1 MHFEPAHPVRND
13 FAAAPPQCFD
23 PVLATAATRTVPI
36 NTVVDLLH
44 VTHAPE
50 RIASYRVAMQRGD
63 RFPPIAVVCIAGR
76 FLIADGHKR
85 FSAYRSLPVSEIVV
99 EVWTLRR
106 WLRDQGRQFL
116 HKTRQQWRVL
126 SRSIVDR
133 RARPQAARL
142 FWDTVGHWKRVGRSL
157 TRGSTRARPD

>member
-1 MHFEPAHPVRND
+1 MPREPAPPVRND
-13 FAAAPPQCFD
+13 FAADLPSGFD
-23 PVLATAATRTVPI
+23 PSLATAATRTLPI
-36 NTVVDLLH
+36 DAVVDLLH

-50 RIASYRVAMQRGD
+50 RIATYREAMRRGE

-116 HKTRQQWRVL
+116 HKTRQQWHVL
-126 SRSIVDR
+126 SRGVVDR
-133 RARPQAARL
+133 HARPQVARL
-142 FWDTVGHWKRVGRSL
+142 FWDTVGHWKRLGRSL
-157 TRGSTRARPD
+157 TRRATRPRPD

>member
-1 MHFEPAHPVRND
+1 MHLEPAHPVRND
-13 FAAAPPQCFD
+13 FAADLPRGFD
-23 PVLATAATRTVPI
+23 PTLATAATRTLPI
-36 NTVVDLLH
+36 DAVVDLLH

-50 RIASYRVAMQRGD
+50 RIATYRAAMRRGD

-76 FLIADGHKR
+76 FFIADGHKR

-106 WLRDQGRQFL
+106 WLRDQGRQFV
-116 HKTRQQWRVL
+116 HKTRQQWRIL
-126 SRSIVDR
+126 SRSVVDR
-133 RARPQAARL
+133 HARAQAARL
-142 FWDTVGHWKRVGRSL
+142 FWDTVGHWKRVGLSL